1 MSEGSMRR
9 RLSSPAPL
17 PDDDDLLREIFL
29 RLPPQ
34 PSSLPRA
41 SLVCK
46 RWGRIVSDPQF
57 LLRFRA
63 FHGRRQHP
71 PLLGFFSSGRG
82 AIADFTPTL
91 DPPDRVHPSRLFLQA
106 LRGDDLYSLLGC
118 RHGLALILN
127 RERREIILWDPV
139 ARDGRSVAIPP
150 AWFDYDNPRSTIRNA
165 ALLCDDHH
173 AGRSPLEAFKVV
185 LLRTDD
191 VPVDADP
198 QAFASLYESSTG
210 VWSDLISV
218 PISAPLL
225 MLHPSVLVGNSFCWL
240 LNGCGK
246 HGILV
251 FDLSKH
257 TLAQIDTPKDA
268 HITTESRFQI
278 LRMENGELGLAIL
291 SGVSMQLW
299 ERKASS
305 NGGGIWML
313 QKTIEL
319 DKLLSLRSPTHRLWT
334 VIHGYDED
342 NNVIF
347 VSVDLEVYM
356 IQLKSPQF
364 KHLFRATFMTTYHP
378 YTGFYTTARGTGSG
392 DVGSGTLNNTRDCPQ
407 I

>member
-9 RLSSPAPL
+9 RLSLPAPL

-29 RLPPQ
+29 RLPPL

-57 LLRFRA
+57 LRRFRA

-82 AIADFTPTL
+82 AVADFTPTL
-91 DPPDRVHPSRLFLQA
+91 DPPDRVHPSPLFLQA

-150 AWFDYDNPRSTIRNA
+150 AWSDYDNPRSTIRNA

-198 QAFASLYESSTG
+198 QAFASSTNPA
-210 VWSDLISV
+210 L
-218 PISAPLL
+218 
-225 MLHPSVLVGNSFCWL
+225 
-240 LNGCGK
+240 
-246 HGILV
+246 
-251 FDLSKH
+251 H

-278 LRMENGELGLAIL
+278 LRMENGKLGLAIL

-378 YTGFYTTARGTGSG
+378 YTGFYTTVRGTGSG